1 MKIFA
6 RGSKRPANPLEELL
20 NLFTDGSVAC
30 GDHFRD
36 EQTGK
41 DAVFFRNVAANGE
54 AGAFF
59 AAESDFIV
67 SNELADVLK
76 AHGRLENGLSVGFC
90 RGVEEFRCRHAS
102 SCGQFPFTRF
112 DEIIVYE
119 SEDQIGLDPRT
130 VRVDNAEAVGV
141 SAST

>member
-6 RGSKRPANPLEELL
+6 RGSKGPANLFEELL
-20 NLFTDGSVAC
+20 NLFTDGSVAG

-36 EQTGK
+36 EQAGK
-41 DAVFFRNVAANGE
+41 DAVFFRNVGANGE
-54 AGAFF
+54 AGTFF

-67 SNELADVLK
+67 ANELADVLK
-76 AHGRLENGLSVGFC
+76 AHGRLENGLSGGFC
-90 RGVEEFRCRHAS
+90 CGVEEFRCRNS
-102 SCGQFPFTRF
+102 SSGGQFPSPRL

-130 VRVDNAEAVGV
+130 VRV
-141 SAST
+141 